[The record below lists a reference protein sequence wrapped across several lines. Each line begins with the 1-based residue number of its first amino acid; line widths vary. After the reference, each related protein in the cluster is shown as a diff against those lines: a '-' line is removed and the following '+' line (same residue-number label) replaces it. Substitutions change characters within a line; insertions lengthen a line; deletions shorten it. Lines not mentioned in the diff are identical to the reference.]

1 MGKTIVVSNQKG
13 GVGKTTTAINL
24 SACLGMMGKK
34 ILLVDMDP
42 QGNSSSGLGID
53 KHKSNPNTYNVLI
66 GHAPIEDAICST
78 EVEHLF
84 LVPSNVILT
93 GAEIELVSLEKREFM
108 LKQSIQRI
116 KDEYDFIFID
126 TPPSLG
132 LLTLNSMVAADT
144 VLVPIQ
150 CEYYALEGLSQ
161 LLGTITLV
169 QGKLNTSLKMEGI
182 LLTMYDSRTNL
193 AQQVVNEITTCFAD
207 KTYKTLIPNN
217 VRLAEAP
224 SFGKPVIL
232 YDISSKGAEGYMAL
246 AREFLTKQGEA

>member
-1 MGKTIVVSNQKG
+1 MGKTIVISNQKG

-53 KHKSNPNTYNVLI
+53 KHKSNPNIYNVLT
-66 GHAPIEDAICST
+66 GHAHIEDAVCST
-78 EVEHLF
+78 AIEQLS

-93 GAEIELVSLEKREFM
+93 GAEIELVSVEKREFV
-108 LKQSIQRI
+108 LKQAIQRV
-116 KDEYDFIFID
+116 KDAYDFIFID

-169 QGKLNTSLKMEGI
+169 QGKLNASLKMEGI
-182 LLTMYDSRTNL
+182 LLTMYDPRTNL
-193 AQQVVNEITTCFAD
+193 AQQVVHEITTCFAD
-207 KTYKTLIPNN
+207 KAYKTLIPNN

-246 AREFLTKQGEA
+246 AREFLTKQGN